1 MYGQLS
7 WPVIRVATS
16 SSSACFVRHRGGESN
31 CYSSTGGG
39 LQCNSSR
46 GGLATASK
54 ARGGNEGRRELR
66 LKWRVPVSSIL
77 N

>member
-16 SSSACFVRHRGGESN
+16 SSSACFVRHRGGRAIA
-31 CYSSTGGG
+31 TV
-39 LQCNSSR
+39 QR
-46 GGLATASK
+46 GGSAVQQFKGGVLPQH
-54 ARGGNEGRRELR
+54 RRLGGGNEGRRELR

>member
-1 MYGQLS
+1 MYGELS

-16 SSSACFVRHRGGESN
+16 SSSACFVRHRGGRAIATVQGV
-31 CYSSTGGG
+31 SSATV
-39 LQCNSSR
+39 Q

-54 ARGGNEGRRELR
+54 ARGNEGRRELR